1 MDYPRTIHRNS
12 CLEIIVI
19 LTNVDSECS
28 GFLIQHLER
37 IRKEESLLV
46 HMSKVNVRA
55 LATVHASF
63 INDVLKERSYA
74 PYKLFHMSGC
84 LEGKYQ
90 DR

>member
-28 GFLIQHLER
+28 GFLIQHLGR
-37 IRKEESLLV
+37 IRKEESFPL
-46 HMSKVNVRA
+46 HMSRVNVRA